1 MQRNLWAAAVFFAAL
16 LVIPNSVLAQKPDT
30 VSQATNVR
38 RIDIVASWGGLGP
51 AEYEHTIIQ
60 RNGNTFTGVDD
71 RYVETAKIEALIAA
85 LIAEPQRE
93 PSPSLIAAQAD
104 EYNVDYFAKEGLRQ
118 CAGDGADLREV
129 QATFKKL
136 FGDVQN
142 QRRWLSE
149 EYSPQT
155 FHTDDYPAEKVTVT
169 FEDGSTIAA
178 SSQSQKALMLPFR
191 VVRNGASYSTFS
203 DEIPRA
209 LSALTI
215 GSVNSKR
222 LESGAPLFLTY
233 SYWLCDAF
241 RDEVTLAVLTAWAP
255 HVAHFIGLTGTVT
268 DNLRLSDDLS
278 SLQGRVRFP
287 EWPKGVTYRVD
298 VNGEP
303 LDSSSITNASIKALR
318 AAKKHGDSITSLPW
332 VRRRLEDAPSPR
344 LLLESNS
351 LDRQA
356 LLADLR
362 AKSPAVYAAVP
373 RDVDSVVLGML
384 WTGAQKTE
392 AAATF
397 FFLPNGDAI
406 DLSRGTLID
415 REGRTVGP

>member
-1 MQRNLWAAAVFFAAL
+1 
-16 LVIPNSVLAQKPDT
+16 
-30 VSQATNVR
+30 
-38 RIDIVASWGGLGP
+38 
-51 AEYEHTIIQ
+51 
-60 RNGNTFTGVDD
+60 
-71 RYVETAKIEALIAA
+71 
-85 LIAEPQRE
+85 
-93 PSPSLIAAQAD
+93 
-104 EYNVDYFAKEGLRQ
+104 
-118 CAGDGADLREV
+118 
-129 QATFKKL
+129 
-136 FGDVQN
+136 
-142 QRRWLSE
+142 
-149 EYSPQT
+149 
-155 FHTDDYPAEKVTVT
+155 
-169 FEDGSTIAA
+169 
-178 SSQSQKALMLPFR
+178 MLPFR

-203 DEIPRA
+203 DKIPRA

-241 RDEVTLAVLTAWAP
+241 RDEITLAVLTAWAP
-255 HVAHFIGLTGTVT
+255 QVARFIGLTGTVT

-278 SLQGRVRFP
+278 SLQGRIRFS
-287 EWPKGVTYRVD
+287 EWPKEVAYRVD

-303 LDSSSITNASIKALR
+303 LDSLSITNASIKVLG
-318 AAKKHGDSITSLPW
+318 AAKKHGDAITSLPW
-332 VRRRLEDAPSPR
+332 VRRRLEGAPTPR

-362 AKSPAVYAAVP
+362 ASSPAGYAAVP

-384 WTGAQKTE
+384 WTGAQKIE
-392 AAATF
+392 APATF

-406 DLSRGTLID
+406 DNSRGTLID